1 MPGPFRD
8 DGGDHHDDSKVH
20 GPPHGRRDA
29 SRRRLGRR
37 RDRDQYRL
45 LRRRGHSRLRPGSL
59 FHAPAPRRGSP
70 EHAVE
75 WLGATWHFASEEHR
89 RLFSSD
95 PVRYAPQYGGHCA
108 DGVAYGDLSRNID
121 PAAWRIIDGRLYLN
135 YDQGAAAELVELE
148 GQLDKAEANWPEV
161 RQRLFGAAE

>member
-1 MPGPFRD
+1 VATEEITMTIRKFTARRMAVATLLVAGSAGAATEINTGYF
-8 DGGDHHDDSKVH
+8 GDV
-20 GPPHGRRDA
+20 A
-29 SRRRLGRR
+29 I
-37 RDRDQYRL
+37 
-45 LRRRGHSRLRPGSL
+45 RGYDPVAYFTLQRP
-59 FHAPAPRRGSP
+59 ARGSP

>member
-1 MPGPFRD
+1 MTIRKFTARRMAVATLLVAGSAGAATEINTGYF
-8 DGGDHHDDSKVH
+8 GDV
-20 GPPHGRRDA
+20 A
-29 SRRRLGRR
+29 I
-37 RDRDQYRL
+37 
-45 LRRRGHSRLRPGSL
+45 RGYDPVAYFTLQRP
-59 FHAPAPRRGSP
+59 ARGSP

>member
-1 MPGPFRD
+1 MTIRKFTARRMALATLLVAGSASAATEINTGYF
-8 DGGDHHDDSKVH
+8 GDV
-20 GPPHGRRDA
+20 A
-29 SRRRLGRR
+29 I
-37 RDRDQYRL
+37 
-45 LRRRGHSRLRPGSL
+45 RGYDPVAYFTLQRPEK
-59 FHAPAPRRGSP
+59 GSP

-89 RLFSSD
+89 RLFSGD